1 MHRISTNVIVSGG
14 ITTSLSLSL
23 SHRGQGGLCLLRCL
37 QQQEALRGE
46 DTSAVIVL
54 SEKERERDSG
64 ERREVDRERE
74 REKRCVLWLTRIA
87 RSHSLLTDEPSV
99 EAESS
104 AACVKLRGERN
115 MNIMRTF
122 PRLLSDTGQKK
133 TPEKK
138 DGRRMSF
145 QRPKG
150 TIEYSVSENINP
162 FPRYFCACALCFVGS
177 YLAEL
182 VPALFTL
189 RIFPLVPVRFLWEF
203 ARGLC
208 ACPQGWFE
216 TERVFISV

>member
-1 MHRISTNVIVSGG
+1 
-14 ITTSLSLSL
+14 
-23 SHRGQGGLCLLRCL
+23 L
-37 QQQEALRGE
+37 QGE

-54 SEKERERDSG
+54 NEKVSERDSG
-64 ERREVDRERE
+64 ERRGRQRERE
-74 REKRCVLWLTRIA
+74 RERRCVLWLTRVA

-104 AACVKLRGERN
+104 AVCVKLRGERN

-150 TIEYSVSENINP
+150 TIEYSVSENIKL
-162 FPRYFCACALCFVGS
+162 FPRYFCACAFVFCRVVSRG
-177 YLAEL
+177 
-182 VPALFTL
+182 
-189 RIFPLVPVRFLWEF
+189 
-203 ARGLC
+203 ARPSSVYSEDFFHMCRRDFCESLC
-208 ACPQGWFE
+208 ASTGM
-216 TERVFISV
+216 I

>member
-1 MHRISTNVIVSGG
+1 M
-14 ITTSLSLSL
+14 SLSL

-37 QQQEALRGE
+37 QQREALQGE

-54 SEKERERDSG
+54 SEKEREGDSG
-64 ERREVDRERE
+64 ERREVDRELRERE
-74 REKRCVLWLTRIA
+74 REKSCVLWLNGIA
-87 RSHSLLTDEPSV
+87 HSHSLLTDEPSV

-177 YLAEL
+177 FLADI

-189 RIFPLVPVRFLWEF
+189 RIFPHVPVRVCT
-203 ARGLC
+203 RTVC
-208 ACPQGWFE
+208 
-216 TERVFISV
+216 VFTGMI